1 MWYSNDVSLT
11 SLAFSPNI
19 ALNNLSSAVNSVSPF
34 GVTLP
39 TNISPGLTSAPILI
53 IPFSSKSF
61 NTSSPT
67 FGISLVISSGPNFVS
82 RHSQS
87 YSSIC
92 IDVNTSSFTSLSLI
106 NTASS

>member
-1 MWYSNDVSLT
+1 MSLVNILTSTIVPASPCGTLNDVSLT
-11 SLAFSPNI
+11 SLAFSPKI

-67 FGISLVISSGPNFVS
+67 FGMSLVFYCFHLIFFVS
-82 RHSQS
+82 
-87 YSSIC
+87 
-92 IDVNTSSFTSLSLI
+92 D
-106 NTASS
+106 